1 MFPFGEQKIRS
12 LCTFFSET
20 SICKRHSEKT
30 ERMYFMI
37 KNKNIFDKYL
47 IIWDKVSNVIK
58 QIIVKLHIT
67 KNI

>member
-1 MFPFGEQKIRS
+1 MLPFGEQEIRS

-20 SICKRHSEKT
+20 SIFKRHSEKT
-30 ERMYFMI
+30 KRMYFMI
-37 KNKNIFDKYL
+37 KNESIFDKYL
-47 IIWDKVSNVIK
+47 IIWEKVSNVIK

>member
-1 MFPFGEQKIRS
+1 MFPFGEQEIRS

-20 SICKRHSEKT
+20 SIFKRHSEKT
-30 ERMYFMI
+30 KRMYFMI
-37 KNKNIFDKYL
+37 KNESIFDKYL
-47 IIWDKVSNVIK
+47 IIWEKVSNVIK